1 MRISDR
7 SSDVCS
13 SDLATRCITGAEQLL
28 CNRHRINTGDARRRR
43 LRGKVRGEIG
53 DVFVRQSRSLR
64 LHQRILALAGLE
76 AMQLL
81 ADVVRALSGQLRP
94 FRIGAVAAGAVTGRA
109 GSGLGGTPLDA
120 AVRERMLGDRKSG
133 G

>member
-43 LRGKVRGEIG
+43 LRGKVRGEIV

-81 ADVVRALSGQLRP
+81 ARSEEHTSELQSLMSISYAVFCLQKKRP
-94 FRIGAVAAGAVTGRA
+94 R
-109 GSGLGGTPLDA
+109 
-120 AVRERMLGDRKSG
+120 
-133 G
+133 